1 MRRLTGVDFQTSIG
15 DSLIIDSGH
24 TDMVG
29 MAVSNARNNASVC
42 RCPTAE
48 SGRDSVNM
56 SG

>member
-1 MRRLTGVDFQTSIG
+1 MPRLTGIEFQSPIG

-42 RCPTAE
+42 RCPTGE

-56 SG
+56 SA